1 MSEVVVTAAAEMP
14 GYILGLPWFIW
25 AFVVLGVIIV
35 FSNALWVWYWYTM
48 GPVGQYWQAVRK
60 NETLGIL
67 LTKGGKLRFAATDY
81 VAGVMRALDFKMSWM
96 IRSPDAWQLGS
107 VPTKLLID
115 TWGIGADPK
124 ILVAVKTVI
133 GTWNEEHPDAK
144 IESYKDLYEKIK
156 HKEIDDPILI
166 PAVCEVPIY
175 EIERYLPHV
184 GAGDFEGHIAV
195 RVAEE
200 VDDLKGTEWPS
211 WMKAFVMIQV
221 AVIAFGGIIYLL
233 GS

>member
-1 MSEVVVTAAAEMP
+1 VSEIDVVATEMP

-25 AFVVLGVIIV
+25 VFVVLGVIILL
-35 FSNALWVWYWYTM
+35 SNALWVWYWYTM

-60 NETLGIL
+60 SETLGIL
-67 LTKGGKLRFAATDY
+67 LTKGGKLRFVATEY
-81 VAGVMRALDFKMSWM
+81 VAGIMRSLDLKLSWM
-96 IRSPDAWQLGS
+96 IRSPDAWQLGT
-107 VPTKLLID
+107 VPSKVLID
-115 TWGIGADPK
+115 MWGIGADPRL
-124 ILVAVKTVI
+124 LVAVKTAI
-133 GTWNEEHPDAK
+133 GTYNEEHPDAK
-144 IESYKDLYEKIK
+144 IETYKDLYEKIK

-184 GAGDFEGHIAV
+184 GAGDLEGHIAV

-200 VDDLKGTEWPS
+200 VDDLKGKEWPA
-211 WMKAFVMIQV
+211 WMKAFVLIEM

>member
-81 VAGVMRALDFKMSWM
+81 VAGVMQALGLNMSWI

-124 ILVAVKTVI
+124 LLVAVKTAI

-156 HKEIDDPILI
+156 RKEIDDPILI

-175 EIERYLPHV
+175 EIERYLPHI
-184 GAGDFEGHIAV
+184 GAGDFEGHVAV

-200 VDDLKGTEWPS
+200 VDDLKGKEWPA
-211 WMKAFVMIQV
+211 WMKAFIMIEV
-221 AVIAFGGIIYLL
+221 GVIAFGGIIYLL

>member
-1 MSEVVVTAAAEMP
+1 MSEVIVAATEMP

-25 AFVVLGVIIV
+25 AFVALGVIILI
-35 FSNALWVWYWYTM
+35 SNALWVWYWWTM
-48 GPVGQYWQAVRK
+48 GPVGAYWKAVRK

-67 LTKGGKLRFAATDY
+67 LTKGGKLRFVATEY
-81 VAGVMRALDFKMSWM
+81 VAGVMRSLDLKMSWM
-96 IRSPDAWQLGS
+96 IRSPDAWQLGT
-107 VPTKLLID
+107 VPSKLLID
-115 TWGIGADPK
+115 LWGIGADPK
-124 ILVAVKTVI
+124 LLVAVKTAI
-133 GTWNEEHPDAK
+133 GTWNEEHPDNQ
-144 IESYKDLYEKIK
+144 IETYKDLYDKVK
-156 HKEIDDPILI
+156 RKEIADPILI
-166 PAVCEVPIY
+166 PAVAEVPIY

-200 VDDLKGTEWPS
+200 VDDLKGKEWPA
-211 WMKAFVMIQV
+211 WMKAFIMIEM

>member
-1 MSEVVVTAAAEMP
+1 MSEIDVVATEMP

-25 AFVVLGVIIV
+25 VFVVLGVIILL
-35 FSNALWVWYWYTM
+35 SNALWVWYWYTM
-48 GPVGQYWQAVRK
+48 GPVGEYWQAIRK
-60 NETLGIL
+60 SKTLGIL
-67 LTKGGKLRFAATDY
+67 LTKGGKLRFVATEY
-81 VAGVMRALDFKMSWM
+81 VAGIMRSLDLKLSWM
-96 IRSPDAWQLGS
+96 IRSPDAWQLGT
-107 VPTKLLID
+107 VPSKVLID
-115 TWGIGADPK
+115 MWGIGADPRL
-124 ILVAVKTVI
+124 LVAVKTAI
-133 GTWNEEHPDAK
+133 GTYNEEHPDAK
-144 IESYKDLYEKIK
+144 IETYKDLYEKIK

-184 GAGDFEGHIAV
+184 GAGDLEGHIAV

-200 VDDLKGTEWPS
+200 VDDLKGKEWPA
-211 WMKAFVMIQV
+211 WMKAFVLIEM